1 VIRAVFFD
9 WGNTLCAWELDPE
22 LFLEGHAR
30 GLAAIGGRVPE
41 REAFTAAYEQRVLP
55 LLLGP
60 EEDEIDYVAEIGSL
74 LATLGVEADRDA
86 ALRFV
91 AAEHAVWRPAHRL
104 EPDVL
109 ALLDGL
115 RERGLAVGL
124 VSNVFDPPE
133 LMRGL
138 FAELGLLQRL
148 DAIALSTEVGKRKPH
163 RAIFASALEQVG
175 ALPSEAVMVGDRLRE
190 DIAGAQA
197 AGLAAVQ
204 AAWFS
209 RDGSG
214 AATAAAT
221 AEAPADVLRWLG
233 TT

>member
-22 LFLEGHAR
+22 LFLAGHAS
-30 GLAAIGGRVPE
+30 GLAAIGGPMPA
-41 REAFTAAYEQRVLP
+41 REAFTAAYRQRVLP

-60 EEDEIDYVAEIGSL
+60 EEDEVDYVAEIGSL
-74 LATLGVEADRDA
+74 LAALGVEADRDA

-104 EPDVL
+104 DPDVL
-109 ALLDGL
+109 ALLDAL

-133 LMRGL
+133 LMRSL
-138 FAELGLLQRL
+138 FAELGLLARL

-163 RAIFASALEQVG
+163 AAIFASALEQVG
-175 ALPSEAVMVGDRLRE
+175 VLPSEAVMVGDRLRE
-190 DIAGAQA
+190 DVAGAQA
-197 AGLAAVQ
+197 AGLVALQ

-209 RDGSG
+209 HDGSG
-214 AATAAAT
+214 AARPEVT
-221 AEAPADVLRWLG
+221 AERPADVLRWLG